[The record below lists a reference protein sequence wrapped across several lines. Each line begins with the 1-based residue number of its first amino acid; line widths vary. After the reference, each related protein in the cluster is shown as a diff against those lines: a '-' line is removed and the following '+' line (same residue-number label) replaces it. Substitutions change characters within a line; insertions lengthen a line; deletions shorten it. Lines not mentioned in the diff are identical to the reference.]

1 MKNSKN
7 YDVEQL
13 NDEFLKLK
21 KKKYT
26 YTQDDLKIINDYFF
40 KLGNNSKQN
49 YLAWCEEIK
58 KSEPYLVFENS
69 HHFVMND
76 EKRNN
81 LVTYVLSSPKLK
93 SSLNPFYKINTTR
106 PDWNYQN
113 SEGEHSLFLIT
124 RKGVFPESTV
134 DKLIKDLNIDTEIK
148 NKKGQY
154 FTHIFFEKEHWE
166 NLLGIRVNFQD
177 EIDFSKIQS
186 SRYKDD
192 VFRIAIKIL
201 TSLEHLVKVIDEYE
215 HHFVRIRENKKNW
228 EPVVDFL
235 SSYLSHHKS
244 STNNVIPEFENHV
257 KSINYFFLM
266 RELANSL
273 QEKRTPIKRIKI

>member
-1 MKNSKN
+1 MKNSN
-7 YDVEQL
+7 LSDIDQL

-21 KKKYT
+21 KKKYI
-26 YTQDDLKIINDYFF
+26 YTENDLKVIDDYFF
-40 KLGNNSKQN
+40 KLGNNSRQN

-58 KSEPYLVFENS
+58 KSEPYLIAENS
-69 HHFVMND
+69 HHFIMND

-81 LVTYVLSSPKLK
+81 LITYVLSSSKLK

-113 SEGEHSLFLIT
+113 TDGEHSLFLIT
-124 RKGVFPESTV
+124 RKGIFPESTV

-154 FTHIFFEKEHWE
+154 FTHMFFEKNHWE
-166 NLLGIRVNFQD
+166 NLLGVRVNF
-177 EIDFSKIQS
+177 EEKIDFSKMQS

-201 TSLEHLVKVIDEYE
+201 TSVEHLNKVLNEYD
-215 HHFVRIRENKKNW
+215 HHFIRIRENKKNW
-228 EPVVDFL
+228 EPVANFL
-235 SSYLSHHKS
+235 SDYLNYHKS
-244 STNNVIPEFENHV
+244 VASKIIPEVEKHV
-257 KSINYFFLM
+257 KSINDFFLM
-266 RELANSL
+266 RELDKNL
-273 QEKRTPIKRIKI
+273 TEKSNPIKKIKI